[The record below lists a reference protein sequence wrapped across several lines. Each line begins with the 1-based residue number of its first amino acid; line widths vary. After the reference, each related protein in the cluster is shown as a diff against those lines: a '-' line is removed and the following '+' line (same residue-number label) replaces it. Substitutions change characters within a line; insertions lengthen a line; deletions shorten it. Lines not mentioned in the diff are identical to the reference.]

1 MFDEQTIA
9 EIIADGLAEGAAPTR
24 IAQQIIELSE
34 DPGWARA
41 QSHPTRRAI
50 LKFLR
55 AQGSASPSRTARH
68 LDAEIGPISYHF
80 RALERLGMIELAD
93 KVPHRGAVEHVYQLC
108 ETSRTPAITIKPP
121 RTPRGGARTTVAHP
135 GDYMTVAEAAAQAD
149 VTPQTI
155 RNWIRAGHLASVRVD
170 TRTAVNQR
178 ELMQLLSERKDPRQD
193 GSASG
198 ASS

>member
-1 MFDEQTIA
+1 MFDQQTIA
-9 EIIADGLAEGAAPTR
+9 EIIADGLAEGAAPER

-41 QSHPTRRAI
+41 HSHPTRRAI

-55 AQGSASPSRTARH
+55 AHGSASPSRTARH
-68 LDAEIGPISYHF
+68 LDAENGAIAYHF
-80 RALERLGMIELAD
+80 RALQRLGMIELAD
-93 KVPHRGAVEHVYQLC
+93 KVRHRGAVEHIYRLR
-108 ETSRTPAITIKPP
+108 ETSRTPAATIKPSKRP
-121 RTPRGGARTTVAHP
+121 RRGARTTVANP

-155 RNWIRAGHLASVRVD
+155 RNWIRAGRLAAARVD
-170 TRTAVNQR
+170 KRTAVNQR
-178 ELMQLLSERKDPRQD
+178 ELMQLLSERQEPRPHELPHD
-193 GSASG
+193 